1 MQECCYIGIEFLCCI
16 STLNSSQERSSDP
29 CFSFHLAKLFWCI
42 TLLNLLNSQ
51 VQLHL
56 KTVENSH
63 IDKNACSVL
72 LFFEGVRNLIYLTAV
87 RSPLQFILYFSAE
100 APQGCFVFFFL
111 VSCPLHNYF
120 ELLNCYQLGTT
131 SYWFQAQLTLFYS
144 VGWNSLPSSQ
154 EKATGQ
160 GSTSEGFSTVLMKRV
175 SQAGR

>member
-56 KTVENSH
+56 KTAENSH

-100 APQGCFVFFFL
+100 APQGCFVFFFFFSVL
-111 VSCPLHNYF
+111 STTQLF
-120 ELLNCYQLGTT
+120 WTSELLPARYYLLLISGTAHIVLL
-131 SYWFQAQLTLFYS
+131 SWMEQ
-144 VGWNSLPSSQ
+144 SS
-154 EKATGQ
+154 
-160 GSTSEGFSTVLMKRV
+160 
-175 SQAGR
+175 